1 MENEIR
7 ESFVKVIKN
16 EIERLSTLE
25 PGSKEH
31 SEAIDSLA
39 KLYKLNIDE
48 TEKEREFMDRCDR
61 DIDREREWKIKN
73 AQLEGQKLD
82 RYIALGLGVAGI
94 IITPIVNYRCNMGFA
109 EKICNFELT
118 ETFRS
123 SAGRTMSRGL
133 FKFIR

>member
-1 MENEIR
+1 MEYEIR
-7 ESFVKVIKN
+7 ESFVNVIKN
-16 EIERLSTLE
+16 EIDRLPTLE

-39 KLYKLNIDE
+39 KLYKLNIEE

-73 AQLEGQKLD
+73 AQLEGQKWD
-82 RYIALGLGVAGI
+82 RYVGIVLGIAGI
-94 IITPIVNYRCNMGFA
+94 IVPPVLNYTCNMGFA
-109 EKICNFELT
+109 KRICQFEKT
-118 ETFRS
+118 ETFTS
-123 SAGRTMSRGL
+123 SPGKAMSRGL